1 MIDEPDIMLCELPPN
16 AELDK
21 PFRNPTGSGRKFS
34 VYTKNESGDVVKVSF
49 GDPDMEIRRDDPVA
63 RKAFRDRFS
72 CDTDPGPKWKAKYW
86 SCRMW
91 DEETVSELTATNR
104 NSMKLNRA
112 IFSLKGFDGTAPDEI
127 VFVPAG
133 THKVNASVDGKPSVC
148 TVTPTEFTASLLN
161 QKLQDAINESLAG
174 NMSRPFLDF
183 QHEHGRAAAH
193 PVEFYWDADRGVI
206 LKLEWTPAG
215 RAAVE
220 GKEFSY
226 FSPEVDWDSKTQQI
240 IGLIQPGAVGGLV
253 NIPAFQK
260 QNRLAAELSKPN
272 AMPEL
277 IKLLIDNGLL
287 PADATEV
294 TPESIAALG
303 ERLKV
308 AAAEVMDA
316 KAAATEAKA
325 EATALAAKLA
335 KINDDAAEQFVT
347 EQFKAG
353 RFNEDAKPLWLSRAK
368 EDLPGTQKL
377 LASFKPAPTGH
388 NSAVVLQASLKPGES
403 VLPKVMS
410 KAQFDSLSLIERRDF
425 SVNGGRISD

>member
-1 MIDEPDIMLCELPPN
+1 
-16 AELDK
+16 
-21 PFRNPTGSGRKFS
+21 
-34 VYTKNESGDVVKVSF
+34 
-49 GDPDMEIRRDDPVA
+49 
-63 RKAFRDRFS
+63 
-72 CDTDPGPKWKAKYW
+72 
-86 SCRMW
+86 
-91 DEETVSELTATNR
+91 
-104 NSMKLNRA
+104 MKLTRA

-133 THKVNASVDGKPSVC
+133 THEVRASVDGKAAKC
-148 TVTPTEFTASLLN
+148 TVTATELTASLLN
-161 QKLQDAINESLAG
+161 QELQDAINQSLAG
-174 NMSRPFLDF
+174 EMSRPFLDF

-294 TPESIAALG
+294 TSEAIAALG

-316 KAAATEAKA
+316 KAAATEAKT

-388 NSAVVLQASLKPGES
+388 SSAVVLQASAKPSEQAK
-403 VLPKVMS
+403 PAPITRATFEAMPHN
-410 KAQFDSLSLIERRDF
+410 ERNAF
-425 SVNGGRISD
+425 MAAGGKLTD